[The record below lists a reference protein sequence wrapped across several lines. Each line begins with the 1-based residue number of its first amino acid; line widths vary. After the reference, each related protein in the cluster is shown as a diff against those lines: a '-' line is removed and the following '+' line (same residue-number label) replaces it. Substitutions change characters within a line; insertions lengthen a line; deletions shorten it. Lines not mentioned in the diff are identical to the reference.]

1 MRLTKV
7 EISGYRRFAGPAELR
22 VLGPVTA
29 IVGPNEA
36 GKTTALRA
44 LEHLSLDRGFD
55 RRELHGRKVPPG
67 NPTVVRASFAVDA
80 SDLTRAGVAELFT
93 SSESVVIEVYKR
105 AGDTGPKFELV
116 PELFRDLAPRERLIQ
131 GLRDEKVSESLTRRT
146 PVGDG
151 SDEEI
156 VDAALAIRATELA
169 ELLANADEDLED
181 EESDALAALA
191 VALEERIGEGEDG
204 AVMAVLEQVRQLI
217 GHEDTSNPHVRAR
230 DALVQLVPRFL
241 FFGDGDRQIE
251 DAYAWEDHPSAPPA
265 LSNLLH
271 LADVDFEDYRSIA
284 TDPDRVDEL
293 AGLER
298 RANEQLAQQL
308 SVWTQSDLTITLRAD
323 AEYLRVF
330 AFEPLVGRD
339 TLVSERSAGLRT
351 FIALVAFA
359 TRYGGRSSPVL
370 LFDEAEQHLHYGAQ
384 ADLIDVFQSQNM
396 LANVIYTTHS
406 IGCLPDDLGT
416 TIRVIR
422 REGDS
427 ERSAIENN
435 FWASGAGI
443 TPLMLAMGAS
453 ALAFTPARSAL
464 IGEGP
469 TEAVVLPS
477 LLKAAVGAAYR
488 DPLGFQ
494 VAPGLA
500 LAGEELA
507 HQLDT
512 DAGLVL
518 YVVDDDE
525 GGRAHAEKI
534 DRVAHDE
541 GRVFVLGGGESAG
554 LCTEDLVAAALLAD
568 AFNRVLAETRPDVAG
583 QVAPSD
589 LPDVARG
596 SFMDQWCK
604 DHGIEPVGKPH
615 VAYVALWLHL
625 DDPDGRPLL
634 EESRRSSV
642 AALHEAIQARLP
654 VADE

>member
-44 LEHLSLDRGFD
+44 LEHLSLDRGFS

-67 NPTVVRASFAVDA
+67 NPTVVRASFAVDS
-80 SDLTRAGVAELFT
+80 SDLARAGVAELFT
-93 SSESVVIEVYKR
+93 SSDPVVLEVYKR
-105 AGDTGPKFELV
+105 AGDTEPQFELV
-116 PELFRDLAPRERLIQ
+116 PELFRDLAPREALIQ
-131 GLRDEKVSESLTRRT
+131 GLRNEEVAEALTLRT

-151 SDEEI
+151 SDEEM
-156 VDAALAIRATELA
+156 VDASLAGQAADVA
-169 ELLANADEDLED
+169 ELLTNADEDLGD
-181 EESDALAALA
+181 ENDALMALA
-191 VALEERIGEGEDG
+191 TALEERAVERDDG
-204 AVMAVLEQVRQLI
+204 TAGSALEQVRQLI
-217 GHEDTSNPHVRAR
+217 EHEGATNPHVRAR
-230 DALVQLVPRFL
+230 DALAQLVPRFL
-241 FFGDGDRQIE
+241 FFGEGDRQIE
-251 DAYAWEDHPSAPPA
+251 DAYAWEDFPSAPAA
-265 LSNLLH
+265 LSHLLH

-298 RANEQLAQQL
+298 RANERLANQL
-308 SVWTQSDLTITLRAD
+308 SVWTQSDLTVTLRAD
-323 AEYLRVF
+323 AEHLRVF

-384 ADLIDVFQSQNM
+384 ADLVDVFQSQNM

-469 TEAVVLPS
+469 TEAVLLPS
-477 LLKAAVGAAYR
+477 LLKTAAGAAYR

-500 LAGEELA
+500 IAGEELA

-512 DAGLVL
+512 DAGVVL

-541 GRVFVLGGGESAG
+541 GRVFVLGSGESPG
-554 LCTEDLVAAALLAD
+554 LCTEDLIAAALLVD
-568 AFNRVLAETRPDVAG
+568 AFNRVVVETRPEVTERLSPA
-583 QVAPSD
+583 D

-596 SFMDQWCK
+596 AFLDQWCK
-604 DHGIEPVGKPH
+604 ERGVDPVGKPH

-625 DDPDGRPLL
+625 DDPEGRPLL
-634 EESRRSSV
+634 EESRRSALV
-642 AALHEAIQARLP
+642 ALREGIQTRLP
-654 VADE
+654 VAGG

>member
-7 EISGYRRFAGPAELR
+7 QISGYRRFAGPAELR

-44 LEHLSLDRGFD
+44 LEHLSLDRGFE

-67 NPTVVRASFAVDA
+67 NPTVVRASFAVDS
-80 SDLTRAGVAELFT
+80 SDLTHAGVAELFT
-93 SSESVVIEVYKR
+93 SSDPVVLEVYKR
-105 AGDTGPKFELV
+105 AGDTEPQFELV
-116 PELFRDLAPRERLIQ
+116 PELFRDLTPRETMIQ
-131 GLRDEKVSESLTRRT
+131 GLRNEEVIEALTLRT

-156 VDAALAIRATELA
+156 VDASLATRAADVA
-169 ELLANADEDLED
+169 ELLTNADEDLGD
-181 EESDALAALA
+181 ESDALTALA
-191 VALEERIGEGEDG
+191 TALEERAETGDG
-204 AVMAVLEQVRQLI
+204 TAASALEQVRQLI
-217 GHEDTSNPHVRAR
+217 EHEGTTNPHVRAQ
-230 DALVQLVPRFL
+230 DALAQLVPRFL
-241 FFGDGDRQIE
+241 FFGESDRQIE
-251 DAYAWEDHPSAPPA
+251 DAYAWEDYPSAPAA
-265 LSNLLH
+265 LSHLLH

-298 RANEQLAQQL
+298 RANERLAHQL
-308 SVWTQSDLTITLRAD
+308 SVWTQSDLTVTLRAD
-323 AEYLRVF
+323 AGHLRVF

-384 ADLIDVFQSQNM
+384 ADLVDVFQSQNM

-427 ERSAIENN
+427 ERSTIENN

-469 TEAVVLPS
+469 TEAVLLPS
-477 LLKAAVGAAYR
+477 LLKAAAGAAYR

-500 LAGEELA
+500 IAGEELA

-512 DAGLVL
+512 DAGVVL

-525 GGRAHAEKI
+525 GGRAHTEKI

-541 GRVFVLGGGESAG
+541 DRVLVLGGGESPG
-554 LCTEDLVAAALLAD
+554 LCTEDLVAAALLVD
-568 AFNRVLAETRPDVAG
+568 AFNRVVAETRPEVTEHLL
-583 QVAPSD
+583 PSN

-596 SFMDQWCK
+596 AFLDQWCK
-604 DHGIEPVGKPH
+604 ERGVDPVGKPH

-634 EESRRSSV
+634 EESRRS
-642 AALHEAIQARLP
+642 ALMELREAIQTRLP
-654 VADE
+654 VTDG